1 MHPSTSAPHPHSASP
16 LTHKAGVDA
25 PVDLAGVAQAVHQH
39 TRFQLRQLQPTWLE
53 ACVSHHVG
61 RLGRPDGRSY
71 IAQLQRDAALAEQL
85 LTLALQPPPLPA
97 DAVALDA
104 DLRAGT
110 RGLLDG
116 LARLRP
122 AGQTLDVWVLVPEG
136 TAPLAHL
143 REHLLRLDP
152 QCMPLRLHGPRFLL
166 EHFGAAPGSASEVE
180 LADASEGGAASDGEA
195 AVSDVRQT
203 LRWLDRHLPEGGP
216 PTADLILASDLF
228 TVWRPDLQ
236 RLWLS
241 RLAGALRSG
250 GLLLLGRPKALWR
263 APRGLRALHV
273 DGMHWLQRSR
283 VALEIPAGTARIEP
297 ADASGHTAAS
307 TPITQIAP
315 ATPIA
320 PPAPLDRPVDRAQ
333 AADALPA
340 AIRQAVEPPRS
351 TLPPPAAAPAA
362 PAAAALPAL
371 SAIGL
376 LDIHLPERSVTV
388 NAAMR
393 RLLGLP
399 TALTAI
405 GWDDLLLRLS
415 SADRL
420 RLQRHVGG
428 DDGLLAAAIA
438 DGLWTLADAPQENA
452 PASRQLRVQ
461 CELLSDGQGRRRL
474 CCLATAASATTATS
488 VEPTAT
494 DDAEA
499 PAAAAATAAAAPNP
513 ATRPGG
519 RGSLEVVTSL
529 PGAAARHE
537 LELLYQPQLD
547 IGRGH
552 LRAVE
557 ALLRWNH
564 PQLGLVEPRAFLPW
578 AEECG
583 LIVEI
588 GRWTLEQACRQA
600 RHWRDLGLPPVP
612 MAVNVSPAQLESP
625 QFIAQIEQALALAGL
640 PASGLELELTES
652 ILLHES
658 DRVRQHLAAC
668 RRLGVRIALDD
679 FGTGQANLSR
689 LHRLPLDK
697 LKLDP
702 SFIRHLNVD
711 RGAQAIVRSM
721 VGLGHQLGLA
731 VVAEGVEQGQQ
742 LAQLGELRCDAYQGH
757 LATPAL
763 GAEALTQ
770 RLLAQAAG

>member
-1 MHPSTSAPHPHSASP
+1 GIT
-16 LTHKAGVDA
+16 
-25 PVDLAGVAQAVHQH
+25 VAV
-39 TRFQLRQLQPTWLE
+39 TT
-53 ACVSHHVG
+53 
-61 RLGRPDGRSY
+61 
-71 IAQLQRDAALAEQL
+71 
-85 LTLALQPPPLPA
+85 PPI
-97 DAVALDA
+97 
-104 DLRAGT
+104 
-110 RGLLDG
+110 
-116 LARLRP
+116 
-122 AGQTLDVWVLVPEG
+122 
-136 TAPLAHL
+136 
-143 REHLLRLDP
+143 
-152 QCMPLRLHGPRFLL
+152 
-166 EHFGAAPGSASEVE
+166 
-180 LADASEGGAASDGEA
+180 GEA
-195 AVSDVRQT
+195 SV
-203 LRWLDRHLPEGGP
+203 
-216 PTADLILASDLF
+216 
-228 TVWRPDLQ
+228 
-236 RLWLS
+236 
-241 RLAGALRSG
+241 
-250 GLLLLGRPKALWR
+250 
-263 APRGLRALHV
+263 
-273 DGMHWLQRSR
+273 
-283 VALEIPAGTARIEP
+283 
-297 ADASGHTAAS
+297 
-307 TPITQIAP
+307 
-315 ATPIA
+315 
-320 PPAPLDRPVDRAQ
+320 
-333 AADALPA
+333 
-340 AIRQAVEPPRS
+340 
-351 TLPPPAAAPAA
+351 PPAARPAPAA
-362 PAAAALPAL
+362 TAPVSPEPAAPPAL

-376 LDIHLPERSVTV
+376 LDIHLPERSVTL

-399 TALTAI
+399 APAAGSAASTAI

-420 RLQRHVGG
+420 RLQRQAEG
-428 DDGLLAAAIA
+428 DDSPLAAAA
-438 DGLWTLADAPQENA
+438 GLWTLADAP
-452 PASRQLRVQ
+452 PGDHPVTRQLRVQ
-461 CELLSDGQGRRRL
+461 CEWLGDGLGRRRL
-474 CCLATAASATTATS
+474 CCLATATVEAAHETAQEAAPSRAEPATGGDTAAPATAT
-488 VEPTAT
+488 
-494 DDAEA
+494 
-499 PAAAAATAAAAPNP
+499 ATAAPIP
-513 ATRPGG
+513 ATRPGA

-547 IGRGH
+547 VSRGH

-564 PQLGLVEPRAFLPW
+564 PRLGLVEPRAFLPW

-600 RHWRDLGLPPVP
+600 RHWRDLGLPAVP
-612 MAVNVSPAQLESP
+612 MAVNVSPAQLEAP
-625 QFIAQIEQALALAGL
+625 DFVAQIEQALALAGL
-640 PASGLELELTES
+640 PAAGLELELTES

-742 LAQLGELRCDAYQGH
+742 LTQLGELRCDAYQGH

-770 RLLAQAAG
+770 RLLAQIAG

>member
-1 MHPSTSAPHPHSASP
+1 MHLSTTAPHSPNATP
-16 LTHKAGVDA
+16 LTHKAGAEA
-25 PVDLAGVAQAVHQH
+25 PVDLAGVAQAVHSH

-71 IAQLQRDAALAEQL
+71 LAQLQRDPALAEQL

-97 DAVALDA
+97 DAVSLDT

-116 LARLRP
+116 VARQRP
-122 AGQTLDVWVLVPEG
+122 AGQALDVWVLVPEG
-136 TAPLAHL
+136 RALLAHL
-143 REHLLRLDP
+143 REHLLRQDP
-152 QCMPLRLHGPRFLL
+152 QCRPLRLHGPHFLVERF
-166 EHFGAAPGSASEVE
+166 GSPADAAPQ
-180 LADASEGGAASDGEA
+180 SEGLAAPAAASLDEA
-195 AVSDVRQT
+195 SAADVRPT
-203 LRWLDRHLPEGGP
+203 LRWLDAHLPEGGP
-216 PTADLILASDLF
+216 PAADLIVASDLF
-228 TVWRPDLQ
+228 TCWRPDLQ
-236 RLWLS
+236 RLWLG

-283 VALEIPAGTARIEP
+283 PAQET
-297 ADASGHTAAS
+297 
-307 TPITQIAP
+307 
-315 ATPIA
+315 
-320 PPAPLDRPVDRAQ
+320 
-333 AADALPA
+333 
-340 AIRQAVEPPRS
+340 
-351 TLPPPAAAPAA
+351 
-362 PAAAALPAL
+362 PAAAARADLAEAAGPAADEAPATLPTRSAPSAPSATSATSTQPSDSPHPASLAADPAAAAGSAAIGAAPPAL
-371 SAIGL
+371 SAVGL
-376 LDIHLPERSVTV
+376 LDIRLPERNVTL

-399 TALTAI
+399 TPAAGSAGPATTASI

-420 RLQRHVGG
+420 RLQRAAEA
-428 DDGLLAAAIA
+428 DEAALATAA
-438 DGLWTLADAPQENA
+438 GLWTLADGSHGDPAAPT
-452 PASRQLRVQ
+452 QLRMQ
-461 CELLSDGQGRRRL
+461 CELLTDGQGRRRL
-474 CCLATAASATTATS
+474 CCLATAASAASATAATS
-488 VEPTAT
+488 SAAEPAPTEG
-494 DDAEA
+494 AEAPASAPA
-499 PAAAAATAAAAPNP
+499 PAAAAPSP
-513 ATRPGG
+513 PTRPGG

-547 IGRGH
+547 VSRGH

-583 LIVEI
+583 LIIEI

-625 QFIAQIEQALALAGL
+625 QFVAQIEQALALAGL
-640 PASGLELELTES
+640 PASSLELELTES